1 MGYKERVIYILKIIV
16 LICIIVWL
24 LYTDRERYVE
34 EYNAKIEALEQKV
47 DSLHGINDELTFKID
62 TLNTQIKGL
71 DKEISLKN
79 SRINNLKYEISTK
92 VDAVD
97 SFNDD
102 ELERFFTE
110 RYRELLDSIAKPIAK
125 LVIKDLITGDGAKEE
140 LVLTTDKINLLEQ
153 KIVLKDSVINS
164 LELQVNN
171 FNAILS
177 TKTDQLAISQELSKK
192 LQTDLKKQKL
202 KTKLMGGVGLVAVG
216 AAIIILK

>member
-71 DKEISLKN
+71 DQEIYLKN
-79 SRINNLKYEISTK
+79 NRINNLKYEISTK

-110 RYRELLDSIAKPIAK
+110 RYRSIIDSIAK
-125 LVIKDLITGDGAKEE
+125 T
-140 LVLTTDKINLLEQ
+140 
-153 KIVLKDSVINS
+153 NS
-164 LELQVNN
+164 
-171 FNAILS
+171 
-177 TKTDQLAISQELSKK
+177 KTSN
-192 LQTDLKKQKL
+192 
-202 KTKLMGGVGLVAVG
+202 
-216 AAIIILK
+216 

>member
-1 MGYKERVIYILKIIV
+1 MGYKERVVYILKIIV
-16 LICIIVWL
+16 LICIVAWL
-24 LYTDRERYVE
+24 LFTDRERYVE

-97 SFNDD
+97 NFNDD

-110 RYRELLDSIAKPIAK
+110 RYRELLDSIAK
-125 LVIKDLITGDGAKEE
+125 T
-140 LVLTTDKINLLEQ
+140 
-153 KIVLKDSVINS
+153 NS
-164 LELQVNN
+164 ETSN
-171 FNAILS
+171 
-177 TKTDQLAISQELSKK
+177 
-192 LQTDLKKQKL
+192 
-202 KTKLMGGVGLVAVG
+202 
-216 AAIIILK
+216 

>member
-102 ELERFFTE
+102 ELERVFTE
-110 RYRELLDSIAKPIAK
+110 RYRELLDSIAK
-125 LVIKDLITGDGAKEE
+125 T
-140 LVLTTDKINLLEQ
+140 
-153 KIVLKDSVINS
+153 NS
-164 LELQVNN
+164 
-171 FNAILS
+171 
-177 TKTDQLAISQELSKK
+177 KTSN
-192 LQTDLKKQKL
+192 
-202 KTKLMGGVGLVAVG
+202 
-216 AAIIILK
+216 